1 MKDIYKNPILY
12 CIAVP
17 VIVGLWPLLLWA
29 IYLPNAQKDVEE
41 QMTQYDKAKPIMT
54 EIVDLDPERL
64 EVADSNNTAV
74 EFSYGNAV
82 YTVARSCGIPPSKYN
97 INSDTRGQKSQS
109 ASIDLNE
116 IDIQKFAEFLSLI
129 QFRYANLQCERI
141 KLTKKQ
147 NLPDNDMWDVDIEL
161 EYNY

>member
-1 MKDIYKNPILY
+1 MKDMYKNPILY

-29 IYLPNAQKDVEE
+29 IYLPNAQKNVEE
-41 QMTQYDKAKPIMT
+41 QMAQYDEAEKIMMD
-54 EIVDLDPERL
+54 IFDLDLGRL
-64 EVADSNNTAV
+64 EVVDSNDTAV

-82 YTVARSCGIPPSKYN
+82 YMVARSCRIPPSKYN
-97 INSDTRGQKSQS
+97 INSNTRGQKSQS
-109 ASIDLNE
+109 ASIDLKE
-116 IDIQKFAEFLSLI
+116 IDIKKFAEFLSLI

-141 KLTKKQ
+141 KLTKKK

-161 EYNY
+161 EYNF